1 MLELVDRGIVAQDN
15 GVLDLRKEAKKNPLV
30 LPALNIDEEERAA
43 ALENWTARM
52 VSEHAS
58 ARVFSSLVSQMM
70 RAGLPHRTIVNCS
83 RMVEQE
89 LNHGM
94 LCARVVGA
102 LGGDARAPMP
112 RILPSVPTHDA
123 ASPIAGVLRN
133 IVSISCCSETVAVS
147 LVATERERAGTDELR
162 GILETILSDE
172 VKHSR
177 MGWKLLGEL
186 LPTLS
191 AEDRAAIDAYLPYC
205 FEHQVDFH
213 APFLQMKEQSDAAV
227 GVGAADGPSNWA
239 CFVETLT
246 TVIVPG
252 LDRLGLGA
260 SEAWQETLGKLPFDK
275 RWQHAS

>member
-1 MLELVDRGIVAQDN
+1 
-15 GVLDLRKEAKKNPLV
+15 
-30 LPALNIDEEERAA
+30 
-43 ALENWTARM
+43 
-52 VSEHAS
+52 
-58 ARVFSSLVSQMM
+58 VFSALVAQMM

-89 LNHGM
+89 LHHGM
-94 LCARVVGA
+94 LCARVVTA

-112 RILPSVPTHDA
+112 RILPSVPTHA
-123 ASPIAGVLRN
+123 AVSPIAGVLRN

-147 LVATERERAGTDELR
+147 LVATERERAGTEALR
-162 GILETILSDE
+162 AILETILADE

-177 MGWKLLGEL
+177 MGWKLLGEI

-191 AEDRAAIDAYLPYC
+191 VEDRASIDAYLPYC

-213 APFLQMKEQSDAAV
+213 APFLDMKERSDAAV
-227 GVGAADGPSNWA
+227 GAGAADGPSNWA

-260 SEAWQETLGKLPFDK
+260 SEAWQETLGRLPHSK
-275 RWQHAS
+275 GWLHAS